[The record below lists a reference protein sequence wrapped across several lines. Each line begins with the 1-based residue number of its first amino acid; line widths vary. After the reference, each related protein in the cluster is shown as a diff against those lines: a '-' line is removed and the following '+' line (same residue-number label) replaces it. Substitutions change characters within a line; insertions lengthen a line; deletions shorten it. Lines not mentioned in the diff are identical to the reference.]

1 VIEQGESLSI
11 RLLASMLLVASTGAI
26 GPARAGGAA
35 IVTRHDTDPA
45 AHRALAERFP
55 SLVHLNLPDGEAVL
69 IEPSWVLTA
78 AHVGIEVQPGHTLT
92 IAGRDVA
99 AAAVFIH
106 PAWDDGPH
114 DLALIRLAEPVAH
127 VEPVRPYRERD
138 EVGQVIYLVGAGHGG
153 NGLSGPDGIPGELRA
168 ATNRVDEASDDWLK
182 FRFDD
187 PREADSAA
195 TALEGVSGPGD
206 SGGPAYVERGG
217 IQYVAGISSGQ
228 GTRATGGREGVYG
241 VTEFYTRV
249 SSDYEWI
256 RGTLDGE
263 DDLAPAADER

>member
-1 VIEQGESLSI
+1 MIEQIESLSI
-11 RLLASMLLVASTGAI
+11 RLLASMIFLASAVAVA
-26 GPARAGGAA
+26 PARAGSPA

-45 AHRALAERFP
+45 AHRALADRFP

-78 AHVGIEVQPGHTLT
+78 AHVGVEVQPGHTLT
-92 IAGRDVA
+92 VAGRDVE

-127 VEPVRPYRERD
+127 VEPIRPYRERD
-138 EVGQVIYLVGAGHGG
+138 EVGQVIYVVGAGHGG
-153 NGLSGPDGIPGELRA
+153 TGLSGPDGIPGELRA
-168 ATNRVDEASDDWLK
+168 ATNRVDEASEHWLK

-187 PREADSAA
+187 PRDADSAA
-195 TALEGVSGPGD
+195 TELEGVSGPGD

-228 GTRATGGREGVYG
+228 GTWATGGREGVYG

-249 SSDYEWI
+249 SSYYEWI
-256 RGTLDGE
+256 RETLDG
-263 DDLAPAADER
+263 DGDLASAADER